1 VKQNKKDC
9 AGLASRSATLAQL
22 IREQV
27 HEKEEL
33 MDDRLKLALG
43 DLEG

>member
-1 VKQNKKDC
+1 MKQNKKDC
-9 AGLASRSATLAQL
+9 AELASRSATLAQL

-33 MDDRLKLALG
+33 MDDRLRQALS